1 MCISVFGAIFASLLA
16 DRLGAFLP
24 PGALDGAGFNPDS
37 LSASPEQLQAL
48 PADLLGPVIRA
59 LSESITAVFAY
70 SVPVLII
77 GFLLS
82 LILPGLPLRD
92 TVHLSGSLEG
102 AEIAAAEI
110 ADGEFADLAGLD
122 PTPPRSG
129 TRPVTQHRAPPPSP
143 TPPAPRPP

>member
-1 MCISVFGAIFASLLA
+1 MGNSVFGASFASLLA
-16 DRLGAFLP
+16 DRLEAFLP
-24 PGALDGAGFNPDS
+24 PGALDVAGFNPDS

-77 GFLLS
+77 GLLLS

-110 ADGEFADLAGLD
+110 ADGEVDDIDGIE
-122 PTPPRSG
+122 PTPLRSATG
-129 TRPVTQHRAPPPSP
+129 PVSQLQTAENGRE
-143 TPPAPRPP
+143 TWRER

>member
-110 ADGEFADLAGLD
+110 AD
-122 PTPPRSG
+122 RSEEH
-129 TRPVTQHRAPPPSP
+129 TSELQSLMRTSYA
-143 TPPAPRPP
+143 